1 MDDIWA
7 AYYVQSL
14 GFKVIY
20 DKATVYQDRNVHNL
34 IEDMK
39 KEYLGYENNL
49 DLVRNLN
56 EDPININKFLPE
68 RTRQAWSSYRSSLK

>member
-20 DKATVYQDRNVHNL
+20 DEATVYQDRNIHNL

-49 DLVRNLN
+49 NLVRNLDA
-56 EDPININKFLPE
+56 DPKSIDKFLPE
-68 RTRQAWSSYRSSLK
+68 RSKQAWSSYRKSLK